1 MMDEKAIAMQL
12 DSYMRFRAD
21 HEGVG
26 YGLTPKFF
34 RKWMKRGC
42 FEFFGVSVDSSGL
55 VQDDQHPEL
64 LSEWKRPRH
73 HPRYSVT

>member
-26 YGLTPKFF
+26 YDLTPEFF
-34 RKWMKRGC
+34 RKWMKAGC
-42 FEFFGVSVDSSGL
+42 FEFFGVSVNSSGL
-55 VQDDQHPEL
+55 VEDDQQPEL